1 MKNIYYI
8 SIILLV
14 ISFSSCKEK
23 LDSANVSR
31 TTYYPVMTVLGS
43 SVQLVQM
50 GAQFKDSGAVAL
62 ANGKSIP
69 VTTTVSGVF
78 TPYTGTT
85 VDVNTPNEYLI
96 TYTAVNSDGFA
107 GTASR
112 TVWVAKTGDLVTSIE
127 GLYSSTVVRNGA
139 VNPQYQ
145 NLQYVIIWK
154 TGANTYQISDAI
166 GGYYDLGRNYG
177 PAYAATGGI
186 ITAASIPG
194 NSFSFADALISGFGG
209 DISFTSMSVDP
220 VGKTISLVT
229 SWAAIPYTFAIT
241 LSQVQF

>member
-1 MKNIYYI
+1 MSNHNIYTIKQTTMKNIYYI

-96 TYTAVNSDGFA
+96 
-107 GTASR
+107 
-112 TVWVAKTGDLVTSIE
+112 
-127 GLYSSTVVRNGA
+127 
-139 VNPQYQ
+139 
-145 NLQYVIIWK
+145 
-154 TGANTYQISDAI
+154 
-166 GGYYDLGRNYG
+166 
-177 PAYAATGGI
+177 
-186 ITAASIPG
+186 
-194 NSFSFADALISGFGG
+194 
-209 DISFTSMSVDP
+209 
-220 VGKTISLVT
+220 
-229 SWAAIPYTFAIT
+229 
-241 LSQVQF
+241 